1 MDFFTV
7 SQTPYVFMKNN
18 KQFFNVHVDNLDRS
32 TSLKMFRRD
41 NSERTVI
48 PVFKCREDATRFQ
61 QSTVQ
66 SCYAFDTWKTEEV
79 YPIDVNMSHL
89 ALTSKIH
96 HIPKYLCELYDV
108 APFDL
113 NDADTI
119 LSLSLK
125 AHIGF
130 FVIGTFNVL
139 ANTVSMNGI
148 VVDLTLYDHF
158 TDQEH
163 MTLLRATYESIYL
176 TSPTTTT

>member
-7 SQTPYVFMKNN
+7 SQTPYVCMKNN
-18 KQFFNVHVDNLDRS
+18 TRFFNLHVNNLDRS
-32 TSLKMFRRD
+32 TPLKMFRRD
-41 NSERTVI
+41 NTERTVI
-48 PVFKCREDATRFQ
+48 PVFKCREDAMRFK
-61 QSTVQ
+61 STNT
-66 SCYAFDTWKTEEV
+66 SCYAPWKIEAV

-89 ALTSKIH
+89 SLSSKIH
-96 HIPKYLCELYDV
+96 HIPNELYDV

-113 NDADTI
+113 NDTDTI

-130 FVIGTFNVL
+130 FIIGTFNVL

-148 VVDLTLYDHF
+148 VVDFALHDRF

-163 MTLLRATYESIYL
+163 MTMLQATYESIYL
-176 TSPTTTT
+176 TTTPT